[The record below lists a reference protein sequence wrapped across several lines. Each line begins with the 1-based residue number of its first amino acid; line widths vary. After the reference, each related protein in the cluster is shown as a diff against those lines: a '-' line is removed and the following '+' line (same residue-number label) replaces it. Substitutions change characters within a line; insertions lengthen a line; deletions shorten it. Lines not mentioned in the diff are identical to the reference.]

1 MVEDILAPGLQV
13 VFCGINPGL
22 SSAGTGFPFAHPAN
36 RFWKVIYQ
44 AGFTD
49 RQLKPQEAQ
58 HLLDYRCGVTKLVD
72 RPTVQANEVSKQEL
86 HAGGRKLIEK
96 LKIISRRRWRF
107 WANKHM
113 NRDSASAVHSGETNA
128 HHWFDADLGA
138 AKSQRFKS
146 RFTGETG

>member
-1 MVEDILAPGLQV
+1 MVEDILAPGLRV

-58 HLLDYRCGVTKLVD
+58 HLLDYRCGVTKLVA
-72 RPTVQANEVSKQEL
+72 VQRCKPMKFQSKNYTQAGVS
-86 HAGGRKLIEK
+86 
-96 LKIISRRRWRF
+96 
-107 WANKHM
+107 
-113 NRDSASAVHSGETNA
+113 
-128 HHWFDADLGA
+128 
-138 AKSQRFKS
+138 
-146 RFTGETG
+146 